1 MTNLLS
7 CSLRK
12 LAEFSNPGFSN
23 WRVWCSVS
31 SHSSFS
37 SECEIFGDFFLY
49 KFVVECPVS
58 ATCVGRPSLAVA
70 CDRNSSRVVVWE
82 IIGNPF
88 FLVVNYVMA
97 DN

>member
-1 MTNLLS
+1 VTNFLS
-7 CSLRK
+7 YSQRK
-12 LAEFSNPGFSN
+12 LGEFSNPGFTN

-58 ATCVGRPSLAVA
+58 ATCVGRPSLKDNCCA
-70 CDRNSSRVVVWE
+70 CDGESVVRPHA
-82 IIGNPF
+82 G
-88 FLVVNYVMA
+88 VVE
-97 DN
+97 DFE